1 MNYEQMWIELKGRIQ
16 HEAHEALLKLTGA
29 HQDGGRIVDY
39 AKDKGCYETSKRIL
53 DIANYIEDKHYEN
66 PQKTN
71 KVLLKDIL
79 PLFVLVLL
87 GNNKI
92 VVCITNANNEIMRY
106 IIQMIIENS
115 KNTKS

>member
-1 MNYEQMWIELKGRIQ
+1 MNYEQMWLELKGRIQ
-16 HEAHEALLKLTGA
+16 HEVHEAFLKLTGA
-29 HQDGGRIVDY
+29 NQDGGRIVDY
-39 AKDKGCYETSKRIL
+39 AKAKGCYETSKRII

-79 PLFVLVLL
+79 PLFVLGLL

-92 VVCITNANNEIMRY
+92 VIYITNDNDKIYEIYNPDDYRELKKDK
-106 IIQMIIENS
+106 I
-115 KNTKS
+115 